1 MDADDVDMFVICIT
15 DPAAFSASTIGTTAW
30 DTQLWLFR
38 CDGRGVVHNDDNP
51 DATTGLQSRID
62 NRTNCIRERGV
73 YLLAI
78 SRYNR
83 DPVSIEGQPLWDP
96 LGNGRAVRCPDG
108 IRADSPVAGWA
119 GVTQA
124 EGRYVIQLTGAF
136 FVSENGCCI
145 TAGGDVDLNGCI
157 DDADLLAILF
167 AFGNTG
173 QFLPE
178 DVTCDGVV
186 DDADLLQVLF
196 NFGNGC

>member
-1 MDADDVDMFVICIT
+1 
-15 DPAAFSASTIGTTAW
+15 
-30 DTQLWLFR
+30 
-38 CDGRGVVHNDDNP
+38 
-51 DATTGLQSRID
+51 
-62 NRTNCIRERGV
+62 
-73 YLLAI
+73 
-78 SRYNR
+78 
-83 DPVSIEGQPLWDP
+83 VSIEGQPLWDP